1 MKLNDFL
8 IERPLTTKEKGKKE
22 KYVKGMKK
30 AKGDFEDRYGKDAKA
45 VMYATATKMAKKKKS
60 KKSESF
66 SEDIDLN
73 DGMIGS
79 PDSYY
84 DEEERKEAY
93 EDLKDALDMFAKGYE
108 QESVMQG
115 ICPNCAGTGYQ
126 DGEDQVYNDET
137 DEYEEGN
144 ECDGYGQFGCDQGE
158 MTGASWVEIIRH
170 DERNAERQKA
180 KDNYPGDEAV
190 IDQIARAVKQL
201 DDPRQMYQYMK
212 ADYPFMGIGQRS
224 KLIAQGMKKAGL
236 TSESINEG
244 EERSIIKSGCIDV
257 LVGEFSGEEHQFE
270 NLGDLEYAIYSEM
283 ERLDVDDCADPNMVV
298 GGQRIG
304 DFASGSVLDIV
315 DSSSVIDDVMSQLDT
330 SELEEGRIEDTFDT
344 KRIDK
349 HDRPEKKK
357 KKKDMEE
364 KAPSDAIWGIF
375 ADGKDITA
383 RYADK
388 FEADKHAE
396 ELSKNNPG
404 VKYEVKKA
412 DTDKIEEKSEDSNEA
427 MVSKMLAKALGD
439 DNRWADMSSHEL
451 YAELESES
459 PEKADM
465 IALMAKMLYDIR
477 LKEGRDSPQHAMD
490 LEKVYKIDH
499 LKDCPLCT
507 GGGMDD
513 MGLPSGMN
521 KRGDD
526 ICPSCS
532 GFGKLGVVDYVKELE
547 PMHKKGQIE
556 WLKQNYRASFD
567 PDNPRA
573 IKDEMFEAEYSDE
586 ASYDCDDAFFEDY
599 GYLGYSIDENDVF
612 EAEYRGRKVK
622 LNKPMQGDVKKFK
635 VYVKDPKT
643 GNVKKVNF
651 GHGGSSVKGKS
662 MRIRKSNPKARKSFR
677 ARHNCDN
684 PGPKTKARYWSC
696 RKW

>member
-84 DEEERKEAY
+84 DEEERREAY
-93 EDLKDALDMFAKGYE
+93 EDLKDAVDMVSRDWEK
-108 QESVMQG
+108 ESVMQG
-115 ICPNCAGTGYQ
+115 VCPNCAGTGYQ
-126 DGEDQVYNDET
+126 DGEDEVYNDET

-144 ECDGYGQFGCDQGE
+144 ECDGLGQFGCDQGE

-236 TSESINEG
+236 TSE
-244 EERSIIKSGCIDV
+244 
-257 LVGEFSGEEHQFE
+257 
-270 NLGDLEYAIYSEM
+270 
-283 ERLDVDDCADPNMVV
+283 
-298 GGQRIG
+298 
-304 DFASGSVLDIV
+304 
-315 DSSSVIDDVMSQLDT
+315 
-330 SELEEGRIEDTFDT
+330 GRIEDTFDT

-375 ADGKDITA
+375 ANGKDITA
-383 RYADK
+383 RYAEK
-388 FEADKHAE
+388 FEADEHAE

-412 DTDKIEEKSEDSNEA
+412 DLEKIEEKSEDSNEA

-490 LEKVYKIDH
+490 LDKVYKIDH

-526 ICPSCS
+526 ICPSCN

-567 PDNPRA
+567 SDNPRA
-573 IKDEMFEAEYSDE
+573 IDDKMFEAEFNDE
-586 ASYDCDDAFFEDY
+586 VSYDCDDAFFEDY
-599 GYLGYSIDENDVF
+599 GYLGYSIDENDMF